1 MGSQV
6 FTAIAGVALIGA
18 IAAMALTNPAQDRY
32 EEYAI
37 NKLNESREIICPQT
51 AKILGQN
58 IPTHKECQAII
69 AANRPAIARSIATT
83 TQRQNLFLFSIYRT
97 DLSVNKVVPILPD
110 RLIPGYHFETIGVF
124 GNFFTYEIE
133 ER

>member
-18 IAAMALTNPAQDRY
+18 IAAMALTNPTEDKY

-37 NKLNESREIICPQT
+37 NKLNESREILCPQT
-51 AKILGQN
+51 AKILGQT
-58 IPTHKECQAII
+58 IPTHQECQALI
-69 AANRPAIARSIATT
+69 AANRPALDLTIATT

-97 DLSVNKVVPILPD
+97 DLSANKVVPILPD